1 MKINSLP
8 ISTPALLPASPSKAF
23 EQLTP
28 VNYQDVFECGSSALS
43 VVKRD
48 QGKQAA
54 SAYISIMLAD
64 IEQFFNVKNGM
75 TEIQIKMLVDMIL
88 KNFFFLKISDLRLFA
103 EKFKMGL
110 YGKVYDRIDGGVIMQ
125 ALNQYTDERMNEA
138 EAYNAQKAS
147 RFKMAGEQAA
157 TNILQAI
164 AERWKDARPEKE
176 PKPVF
181 RSVAQ
186 YAQYYGI
193 DEKELGRKLAQAVSD
208 DYDRACIDMDY
219 NEYTQYWMNQWLFD
233 KTVEARNRK
242 Q

>member
-1 MKINSLP
+1 MKSNSLQ
-8 ISTPALLPASPSKAF
+8 ISTPVSLPASPIKAF

-28 VNYQDVFECGSSALS
+28 ASYQDVFECGTAALS
-43 VVKRD
+43 VVKKE

-88 KNFFFLKISDLRLFA
+88 KNFYYLKISDLRLFS

-110 YGKVYDRIDGGVIMQ
+110 YGKVYDRLDGGVVMD
-125 ALNQYTDERMNEA
+125 ALNKYVDDRMEEAAQYHQQR
-138 EAYNAQKAS
+138 AS
-147 RFKMAGEQAA
+147 KFKSAGQQAA
-157 TNILQAI
+157 KNILEAI
-164 AERWKDARPEKE
+164 TEGWKDSRPVKE

-181 RSVAQ
+181 RSVDQ
-186 YAQYYGI
+186 YCQYYGL
-193 DEKELGRKLAQAVSD
+193 DVEEVGRKLAQAVSD
-208 DYDRACIDMDY
+208 DYNRAALQMDY
-219 NEYTQYWMNQWLFD
+219 DEYTQYWMNQWLFD

>member
-1 MKINSLP
+1 MNSNRLQT
-8 ISTPALLPASPSKAF
+8 STPVSLPASVKAF

-28 VNYQDVFECGSSALS
+28 ASYEDVFECGSAALS
-43 VVKRD
+43 VVKKEH
-48 QGKQAA
+48 GKQAA

-88 KNFFFLKISDLRLFA
+88 KNFYFLKVSDLRLFA

-110 YGKVYDRIDGGVIMQ
+110 YGKVYDRLDGGVIMD
-125 ALNQYTDERMNEA
+125 ALNKYVGERMDEA
-138 EAYNAQKAS
+138 EQYHQKRAS
-147 RFKMAGEQAA
+147 QFKAAGEQAA

-164 AERWKDARPEKE
+164 AERWKDPAPAKKA
-176 PKPVF
+176 KPIF

-186 YAQYYGI
+186 YAQHYGI

-208 DYDRACIDMDY
+208 DYDRAALQMDY
-219 NEYTQYWMNQWLFD
+219 DQYTNYWMNQWLYD
-233 KTVEARNRK
+233 KTVEARNRN
-242 Q
+242 

>member
-1 MKINSLP
+1 MKSNSLP

-43 VVKRD
+43 VVKRE

-64 IEQFFNVKNGM
+64 VEQFFNVKNGM

-88 KNFFFLKISDLRLFA
+88 KNFFFLKISDLRLFS

-110 YGKVYDRIDGGVIMQ
+110 YGKVYDRLDGGVVMD
-125 ALNQYTDERMNEA
+125 ALNKYVDDRMEEAAQYHQQR
-138 EAYNAQKAS
+138 AS
-147 RFKMAGEQAA
+147 KFKSAGQQAA
-157 TNILQAI
+157 KNILEAI
-164 AERWKDARPEKE
+164 TEGWKDPRPVKE

-181 RSVAQ
+181 RSVDQ
-186 YAQYYGI
+186 YCQYYGL
-193 DEKELGRKLAQAVSD
+193 DVEEVGRKLAQAVSND
-208 DYDRACIDMDY
+208 YNRAALQMDYD
-219 NEYTQYWMNQWLFD
+219 EYTQYWMNQWLFD